1 MHADVQQHATCL
13 HATVLLIVKSTRSDV
28 ADDCVNAVALAC
40 SNGVSGTGVRQ
51 SRLTSDVLVC
61 GRLASDDSMSG
72 ASVSDVNDRLAAL
85 ELRVQQQEDELTV
98 MKAALADVLR
108 RLDASET
115 SAAATKKQHGGKS
128 KEVGAESEPAAS
140 VPLGCDEV

>member
-1 MHADVQQHATCL
+1 
-13 HATVLLIVKSTRSDV
+13 
-28 ADDCVNAVALAC
+28 
-40 SNGVSGTGVRQ
+40 
-51 SRLTSDVLVC
+51 
-61 GRLASDDSMSG
+61 MSG

-128 KEVGAESEPAAS
+128 KQSAQKVNLLHQLRWAVMKSEQFLWCASSLGGAALREAHSLSCITNGGTSARKRESTSVTRKETLSSAAKR
-140 VPLGCDEV
+140 